1 MKKLPVFLLLL
12 SLLLSACGTRAE
24 AATPGTEPAVTAE
37 SVQTEPAKQTE
48 LSEELPAEPTAE
60 ASEEI
65 STEPLHSEFYI
76 PGVSVEDVIFYFSE
90 VCLDA
95 EIIHSGDASVLQKWK
110 YPVRY
115 LLMGEYT
122 LEDLAA
128 LNGFESWLNTV
139 EGFPG
144 INQTQE
150 PGEANLKIHFCDQE
164 EMLSLMGADFRDMDG
179 AVTFWYNGMD
189 EIYDAIICCRTDL
202 DQDLRNAVILE
213 EMYNGLG
220 PIQDTDLRVDSV
232 IYSGYSEPQRLTQ
245 MDELIL
251 RLLYHPQMECGMD
264 AQQCADVI
272 RQLYY

>member
-1 MKKLPVFLLLL
+1 
-12 SLLLSACGTRAE
+12 
-24 AATPGTEPAVTAE
+24 
-37 SVQTEPAKQTE
+37 
-48 LSEELPAEPTAE
+48 
-60 ASEEI
+60 
-65 STEPLHSEFYI
+65 
-76 PGVSVEDVIFYFSE
+76 
-90 VCLDA
+90 
-95 EIIHSGDASVLQKWK
+95 
-110 YPVRY
+110 
-115 LLMGEYT
+115 
-122 LEDLAA
+122 
-128 LNGFESWLNTV
+128 
-139 EGFPG
+139 
-144 INQTQE
+144 
-150 PGEANLKIHFCDQE
+150 
-164 EMLSLMGADFRDMDG
+164 MD
-179 AVTFWYNGMD
+179 N